1 MLSEV
6 TLTLSLWNM
15 GSDFRIFFKL
25 KIYMVFSKTFLF
37 IAHSRNVKFYTLDSL
52 VLHTSG
58 AVYFKL
64 FQMNLN

>member
-15 GSDFRIFFKL
+15 GCDFGIFFKL
-25 KIYMVFSKTFLF
+25 KIDMVFSKTFLLV
-37 IAHSRNVKFYTLDSL
+37 ARSRNVKFYTLDSL

-58 AVYFKL
+58 AVFFK
-64 FQMNLN
+64 

>member
-1 MLSEV
+1 
-6 TLTLSLWNM
+6 
-15 GSDFRIFFKL
+15 
-25 KIYMVFSKTFLF
+25 MVFSKTFLF

-64 FQMNLN
+64 FQMNLNWFKAYTYHFCVP